1 MATSLDRW
9 SFSAYIVSTCC
20 RTSWLGWWFCMLL
33 IRNSSS
39 SWRTNMAC
47 FCENETP
54 FISQRRNLCMRST
67 CFIQRC
73 TTRNTSSI
81 MITAANIFFFLSKWD
96 NTKKGNRSTT
106 TTKKRAATIS
116 TSIAIRNVHW
126 MCHENGHLGGSA
138 WAAFLYCSI
147 WDELLAFR
155 RLLLYSLLLHYTK
168 KRARERTIEAANIV
182 YWSSCGTV
190 LCAQTHKRGI
200 RSPKPH
206 SSLFFLSFLTFVSLS
221 LSHFRCKTKS
231 NDIGVANGGPTLP
244 KQRLQFQSGWVERDG
259 KA

>member
-1 MATSLDRW
+1 
-9 SFSAYIVSTCC
+9 
-20 RTSWLGWWFCMLL
+20 
-33 IRNSSS
+33 
-39 SWRTNMAC
+39 
-47 FCENETP
+47 
-54 FISQRRNLCMRST
+54 
-67 CFIQRC
+67 
-73 TTRNTSSI
+73 
-81 MITAANIFFFLSKWD
+81 
-96 NTKKGNRSTT
+96 
-106 TTKKRAATIS
+106 
-116 TSIAIRNVHW
+116 
-126 MCHENGHLGGSA
+126 MCHENGHLGCSA

-221 LSHFRCKTKS
+221 LSLIFVAKPNRMTLASQMGDQHSPNSAFNSNPAGWNVMERPKGFSPSRQRKS
-231 NDIGVANGGPTLP
+231 FFYVSYFTIFCFISLRLDTRTTWINGKEPPAWPYYSQSLRPIKSGHVESIRPTP
-244 KQRLQFQSGWVERDG
+244 TNTNATWSF
-259 KA
+259 